1 MYKINLKYPWKMFTR
16 LIFFHLKLAMKN
28 VLNWNMFRRNTENL
42 ETKRLERNKG
52 QHQRQLV
59 SLKKFR
65 EAIAELE
72 SAQEDAVARI
82 KKLQEKVSSAEKELA
97 AVEREIEEIVNCF
110 REEAKEGVALRRQL
124 EQLKINAT

>member
-1 MYKINLKYPWKMFTR
+1 MV
-16 LIFFHLKLAMKN
+16 KN
-28 VLNWNMFRRNTENL
+28 ALNFNMFRRSTENL

-82 KKLQEKVSSAEKELA
+82 KKQQEKESSAEKELA
-97 AVEREIEEIVNCF
+97 AVEREIEEKVNCF
-110 REEAKEGVALRRQL
+110 REEAKKGVALRRQL